1 MNFFTDSCGLSDIG
15 LVRANNEDAY
25 LVSKEINFYALADG
39 MGGHLAGE
47 IASKL
52 FIQIAEKK
60 FKEYFS
66 SEDRSVSSVSEDE
79 LLLNL
84 NNLFVEANQVVWN
97 QAQMNHSHKG
107 MGTTACCCF
116 VSDSKLFYGHV
127 GDSRIYL
134 FRKHLTQVTT
144 DHSLRQEL
152 IDKGCLTMEA
162 ARKFPYRNVI
172 TKAIGKGADID
183 AEIDIIPIAQGDLV
197 LLCSDGLSDSLNDRE
212 IEEILKHKKPTSELA
227 SDLILAAKSKGG
239 QDNVTVVLVRI
250 S

>member
-1 MNFFTDSCGLSDIG
+1 MDFSVDSCGLSDIG
-15 LVRANNEDAY
+15 LVRTNNEDAF
-25 LVSKEINFYALADG
+25 LISKEINFYALADG

-52 FIQIAEKK
+52 FIQIAENK

-66 SEDRSVSSVSEDE
+66 QQDRSCSEDDILAHLNFLFIEANRSVWD
-79 LLLNL
+79 
-84 NNLFVEANQVVWN
+84 
-97 QAQMNHSHKG
+97 QAQQNHSYKG
-107 MGTTACCCF
+107 MGTTACCCY
-116 VSDSKLFYGHV
+116 VSGSKLFYGHV

-134 FRKHLTQVTT
+134 FRKNLVQLTT

-152 IDKGCLTMEA
+152 IDKGCLTEES
-162 ARKFPYRNVI
+162 ARRFPYRNVI
-172 TKAIGKGADID
+172 TKAIGKGIDIQP
-183 AEIDIIPIAQGDLV
+183 EIDLVPVEQGDLV

-212 IEEILKHKKPTSELA
+212 IETILKSKKATSELA

-250 S
+250 PT